1 MDTYIDKGEDPLVT
15 TIKKQGLGRG
25 LQALLQG
32 ALNQSDNAMANA
44 TVPVSRSAVKISDP
58 VEFSSDS
65 SISLKNY
72 AEVPIKQVIPGS
84 SQPRQHMDPGELQEL
99 SDSIRAQ
106 GILQPLVVRLNDK
119 KQYEIIAG
127 ERRYRAAKLAGLE
140 QVPVII
146 KDVSDE
152 TAVAM
157 ALIENIQ
164 RSDLNPMEEAFGLDR
179 LSREFQLTHQ
189 QVAQAVGKSRATVS
203 NLLRLLTLNAD
214 VQDLLRQQRIDMGH
228 AKVLLAVKGSL
239 QSSLAAQVVEE
250 GLSVRETEML
260 LLGDDDDANEDE
272 LENTVVRADKMLDPN
287 IKFLQEDLS
296 QRLGAKTLIQY
307 SPETGKGKLVVHY
320 HSLDELDGVL
330 SHIQ

>member
-1 MDTYIDKGEDPLVT
+1 LVT

-32 ALNQSDNAMANA
+32 ALNQNDNAMTQQQHTAAPPRA
-44 TVPVSRSAVKISDP
+44 TARGAVKIP
-58 VEFSSDS
+58 QAVEQPSKEAYV
-65 SISLKNY
+65 SLKNY
-72 AEVPIKQVIPGS
+72 AEVSIKQVIPGP
-84 SQPRQHMDPGELQEL
+84 SQPRQHMDQAELQEL
-99 SDSIRAQ
+99 SDSIRSQ

-119 KQYEIIAG
+119 KEYEIIAG
-127 ERRYRAAKLAGLE
+127 ERRYRAAKLAGLD

-164 RSDLNPMEEAFGLDR
+164 RSDLNPMEEALGLER

-189 QVAQAVGKSRATVS
+189 QIAQSVGKSRATVS

-214 VQDLLRQQRIDMGH
+214 VQDLLRQQKIDMGH
-228 AKVLLAVKGSL
+228 AKVLLAVKGPL
-239 QSSLAAQVVEE
+239 QSTLAAQVVEE

-260 LLGDDDDANEDE
+260 LLSNDDDDIEDDQTE
-272 LENTVVRADKMLDPN
+272 DSFTTAKRVVDPN
-287 IKFLQEDLS
+287 IKSLEEDLS
-296 QRLGAKTLIQY
+296 QRLGAKTVIQY
-307 SPETGKGKLVVHY
+307 NEETGKGKLVVHY

-330 SHIQ
+330 AHIH

>member
-1 MDTYIDKGEDPLVT
+1 MVT

-32 ALNQSDNAMANA
+32 ALNQSDNAMSNTAA
-44 TVPVSRSAVKISDP
+44 PIVSRGNVKIPAASP
-58 VEFSSDS
+58 AASASESQFSVKD
-65 SISLKNY
+65 Y
-72 AEVPIKQVIPGS
+72 AEVPIKQVIPGP
-84 SQPRQHMDPGELQEL
+84 SQPRQHMDPSELQEL

-119 KQYEIIAG
+119 QQYEIIAG
-127 ERRYRAAKLAGLE
+127 ERRYRAAKLAGLDR
-140 QVPVII
+140 VPVII

-152 TAVAM
+152 AAVAM

-164 RSDLNPMEEAFGLDR
+164 RSDLNPMEEALGLDR

-189 QVAQAVGKSRATVS
+189 QIAQSVGKSRATIS

-214 VQDLLRQQRIDMGH
+214 VQDLLRQQKIDMGH
-228 AKVLLAVKGSL
+228 AKVLLAVKGPL
-239 QSSLAAQVVEE
+239 QSELAAQVVEE

-260 LLGDDDDANEDE
+260 LLSDDEKADEPDEDDVIA
-272 LENTVVRADKMLDPN
+272 VHKQPLDPN
-287 IKFLQEDLS
+287 IKSLQEDLS
-296 QRLGAKTLIQY
+296 QRLGAKTVIQY
-307 SPETGKGKLVVHY
+307 NAETGKGKLIVHY

-330 SHIQ
+330 SHIH